1 MAEAAEEEVDA
12 AAPPDFSTAIGGG
25 GLAAPAGEGFVGG
38 LVRRRKRNHA
48 HLETAGAW
56 GENRRR
62 NQGMLMPTELGS

>member
-38 LVRRRKRNHA
+38 LVRRRNRASAPGNGRS
-48 HLETAGAW
+48 LGIT
-56 GENRRR
+56 GEATR
-62 NQGMLMPTELGS
+62 MLMPTELGS